1 VYSDKGYLT
10 KQLVE
15 LLLEGIWCKGVY
27 LLKIS
32 SAAQGGV
39 SRRVLIKPL
48 GSERSERASLN
59 C

>member
-32 SAAQGGV
+32 PSFT
-39 SRRVLIKPL
+39 
-48 GSERSERASLN
+48 RSEATGL
-59 C
+59 